1 MSSTL
6 NSTSFTVPLQ
16 VDGILAT
23 SLSVKTSTRSSNFN
37 DKYLQIK
44 INLLLELVI
53 LASRTILSLLL
64 LLFLLQGQAASLV
77 LNFQNIDFSF
87 LLFFRCLNCL
97 VFIFLSVLVILQI
110 KKPLYLNL

>member
-1 MSSTL
+1 
-6 NSTSFTVPLQ
+6 
-16 VDGILAT
+16 
-23 SLSVKTSTRSSNFN
+23 
-37 DKYLQIK
+37 
-44 INLLLELVI
+44 VI
-53 LASRTILSLLL
+53 LASRTIPSLLL

-87 LLFFRCLNCL
+87 LLFFRYLNCL